1 MAVILGNPIML
12 GGGGG
17 SQSELKK
24 ISTLSEGDI
33 IKIKEN
39 GVLTDYYL
47 AQHDYQP
54 SLNGSGRVLFARKE
68 AYGRHAWNS
77 SANSTYAN
85 SSVDNFL
92 NNDFKALFD
101 ADVRAAMG
109 ETSIPS
115 AIGYGNSTVT
125 TLQKSVFLLSVTEF
139 GKSHANASVEGA
151 AVPIADILTVA
162 NSGGVASAQWT
173 RTPYNGGT
181 GDVWYLSNSG
191 NLSAY
196 AVATTTYTIRP
207 CFTLP
212 NTATVN
218 PTPNAD
224 GSYTLQLENVNLT
237 LNNLMAGDTVR
248 VKENGVFA
256 DYYIGQQNY
265 QPNLNGAGRTL
276 FVRKECYNK
285 QAWDAGQVN
294 AYAGSDIDIWLNGD
308 CKGMYDS
315 AVREAMGETTFP
327 YTPGNG
333 NTTVTNLQRS
343 VFLLSGTEFGKS
355 KAQMNVEGV
364 AVPIANLLNPVYL
377 DGEQTLQWTRSPNTA
392 NTYVAW
398 VVIPDGNIVSDYYC
412 STLQG
417 TRWAFTLPASFSI
430 EQNDLGTYDL
440 VYESDY
446 PMGYLELTIEGGT
459 TQPTNPKDNTIW
471 VNTDVDLGLT
481 YLAPNAPSNPQVG
494 DVWVNTTNKY
504 NSNGTNASTNLIR
517 VNDNPYLEIN
527 VLNISQ
533 WDGSAWVT
541 RENSAI
547 YANGAW
553 TTMALW
559 FYNYGTL
566 NEAFPLWYAGSNG
579 TASSSPFT
587 MTWFFNQYDQVDGAF
602 AQLETNTSNTMYGLI
617 APTAPVDFSKYTTIK
632 AKVLSVSSTQS
643 VYFGYYPNSLQ
654 ENASSLS
661 WAAVNNYFIGT
672 FSLAANVETEI
683 SASLSNINGVYYPM
697 IADNKGSNPHQ
708 KPLRIFYWCMTA

>member
-1 MAVILGNPIML
+1 MAIILGNPIML

-17 SQSELKK
+17 SQSDLKK
-24 ISTLSEGDI
+24 ISTLTEGDT

-47 AQHDYQP
+47 AQQNYQP
-54 SLNGSGRVLFARKE
+54 DLNGSGRVLFARKE

-218 PTPNAD
+218 PEPNVD

-237 LNNLMAGDTVR
+237 LNSLMAGDTVR
-248 VKENGVFA
+248 VKEKGVFQ
-256 DYYIGQQNY
+256 DYYVAQHDY
-265 QPNLNGAGRTL
+265 QPDLNGNGRTL
-276 FVRKECYNK
+276 FVRKEVYSAR
-285 QAWDAGQVN
+285 AWDTAGGRN
-294 AYAGSDIDIWLNGD
+294 YAESSIDTWLNREF
-308 CKGMYDS
+308 KGIFDTG
-315 AVREAMGETTFP
+315 VREAMGETFFP
-327 YTPGNG
+327 VANSSLIVANIP
-333 NTTVTNLQRS
+333 RS
-343 VFLLSGTEFGKS
+343 VFLLSMAELGLSNSGGT
-355 KAQMNVEGV
+355 VEGT
-364 AVPIANLLNPVYL
+364 ALPIADNLKIAYYNGTATTQYL
-377 DGEQTLQWTRSPNTA
+377 RSPHINAGVFFIMA
-392 NTYVAW
+392 NGVLEA
-398 VVIPDGNIVSDYYC
+398 NVS
-412 STLQG
+412 TNQQG
-417 TRWAFTLPASFSI
+417 IRPCFTLPASFSI
-430 EQNDLGTYDL
+430 EQNSEGTYDL

-459 TQPTNPKDNTIW
+459 TQPTNPKENTIW

-481 YLAPNAPSNPQVG
+481 YLAPNAPTNPQVG

-527 VLNISQ
+527 VINISQ

-553 TTMALW
+553 TSMALW
-559 FYNYGTL
+559 IYNYGTK
-566 NEAFPLWYAGSNG
+566 NADYPIKYAMGSAQSSPLMSSCLRTLQEDRYGMYFTSNG
-579 TASSSPFT
+579 TA
-587 MTWFFNQYDQVDGAF
+587 QLGAF
-602 AQLETNTSNTMYGLI
+602 MVAV
-617 APTAPVDFSKYTTIK
+617 PVDFSKYNKYKIGVSAYAGHQYAYIYGGATTDPDPK
-632 AKVLSVSSTQS
+632 MEQNMFNKGYGLFSKNNLTAGEWMELEFDVTSWTGLLYPGVAGNGGSSSSVLSF
-643 VYFGYYPNSLQ
+643 Y
-654 ENASSLS
+654 
-661 WAAVNNYFIGT
+661 
-672 FSLAANVETEI
+672 
-683 SASLSNINGVYYPM
+683 IN
-697 IADNKGSNPHQ
+697 
-708 KPLRIFYWCMTA
+708 YWCFTA